1 MQRCTAMHTG
11 STSAERNGKTPNV
24 NMARDVL
31 QLFIAGTDAEAEVL
45 RRVGSLV
52 LDAHGNGIKCRE
64 FDVCPRRCLCWRY
77 CGSAQLPIDGCCQA
91 RVPKLLREIT
101 SPGCVRQGLGWAF
114 DVCPAHTQMKD
125 EIEARTKYVRI
136 AHRVTLPRLPVDVEG
151 SCSQGCSHW

>member
-91 RVPKLLREIT
+91 RVPKLRREIT
-101 SPGCVRQGLGWAF
+101 SPGCVRHTQVHAGLGLGF
-114 DVCPAHTQMKD
+114 
-125 EIEARTKYVRI
+125 R
-136 AHRVTLPRLPVDVEG
+136 RLPGSHPDEG
-151 SCSQGCSHW
+151 RDRGKDQVCTYCTQSYSPTVAS